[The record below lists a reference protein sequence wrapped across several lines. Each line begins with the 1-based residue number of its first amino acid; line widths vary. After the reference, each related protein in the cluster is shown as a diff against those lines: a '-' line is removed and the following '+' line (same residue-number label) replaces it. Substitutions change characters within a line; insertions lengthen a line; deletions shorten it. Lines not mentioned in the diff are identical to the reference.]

1 VGRMSM
7 SGIRSISSPIRSG
20 SGDRP
25 GPSPCLSEHSSR
37 SSHGLPANALARLL
51 VLMALVF
58 GLVGLFGGSACAQ
71 IGDLGLRRALV
82 QSYDLLEA
90 GKLAEA
96 KQLCEE
102 ILEQHPNNPLALN
115 NLGAIYVREKD
126 YQRALNCLER
136 ALPQARG
143 YKALINRV
151 CDVEGVCLAFRPA
164 AVEYGNH
171 ELEPLIAANIAMVK
185 AKFAASQKW
194 D

>member
-1 VGRMSM
+1 M
-7 SGIRSISSPIRSG
+7 SGSKGTSSPAG
-20 SGDRP
+20 STGRN
-25 GPSPCLSEHSSR
+25 SPASSR
-37 SSHGLPANALARLL
+37 RPPDGGGALRRGFPGSALVRRL
-51 VLMALVF
+51 VLMALIG
-58 GLVGLFGGSACAQ
+58 GLVWLPGVPGQAQ
-71 IGDLGLRRALV
+71 IGDPGLFRALV

-90 GKLAEA
+90 GKLPEA
-96 KQLCEE
+96 KQLYEE
-102 ILEQHPNNPLALN
+102 ILEKHPHNPLALN

-136 ALPQARG
+136 ALPRAKD

-151 CDVEGVCLAFRPA
+151 CDVDGICLAFRPA

-185 AKFAASQKW
+185 AKFAAAQKW

>member
-1 VGRMSM
+1 
-7 SGIRSISSPIRSG
+7 
-20 SGDRP
+20 
-25 GPSPCLSEHSSR
+25 
-37 SSHGLPANALARLL
+37 
-51 VLMALVF
+51 MALVF

-185 AKFAASQKW
+185 AKFAASRKW

>member
-1 VGRMSM
+1 M
-7 SGIRSISSPIRSG
+7 I
-20 SGDRP
+20 
-25 GPSPCLSEHSSR
+25 
-37 SSHGLPANALARLL
+37 ALARRL
-51 VLMALVF
+51 VLMALVL
-58 GLVGLFGGSACAQ
+58 GLVGLLGASARAQ

-96 KQLCEE
+96 KQIYQE

-136 ALPQARG
+136 ALPRARD

-151 CDVEGVCLAFRPA
+151 CDVDGVCLAFRPA